1 MLNWLKDLFS
11 SRKRF
16 EASMEEELR
25 FHIAQQ
31 IAANL
36 HRGMSP
42 DDARRQAR
50 LQLGAAD
57 GLKES
62 CREERSGHWF
72 DSFVADVRYGLR
84 GLRQNPGFTAVAVFS
99 LALGIGANVA
109 IFTLAQQVLLEKLHV
124 SHPDDLRM
132 LQWTVGKGS
141 PVHSIWGDMDKT
153 ANGDSISS
161 SFAYPVYVELRKSN
175 TVLNDLFAFKDL
187 NRMTA
192 TVNGQPDIV
201 EGQLVSGNYYDQLGI
216 VPQLGRPIQP
226 ADDATIGA
234 GAVAVISDAYWA
246 RHFSR
251 SPDVIGK
258 TIALNGTPFTIVGVN
273 PRGFTGAKQPQQS
286 PEVFMPFAIQP
297 VVYPNQGTPILTE
310 SKEWWM
316 MVMGRV
322 KPGIS
327 DQEATAALTVAF
339 SQAVRDKMTLAKGEV
354 VPRLTLSPGNR
365 GLNFAGRQYS
375 QPVYVLMALAGFV
388 LLLACA
394 NLANLLLARSAARER
409 EMSVRLALGAGRWRI
424 ARQIM
429 TESLLVAGLGGLA
442 GLLVGYLGRNILPRL
457 LSTSWEPAPFVP
469 NFNWMLFLFCAGIAA
484 ASGILFGLAPMWRAV
499 RTDVNAGMKEGTRAT
514 ATHQR
519 GLAGKS
525 LVVVQVAI
533 SIVLV
538 VSAGLFVRTL
548 VNLASVNPGFDAKN
562 LLLID
567 IAPPESRY
575 PPPADIQ
582 VQHRIEQAIA
592 AVPGVESVTV
602 SGAPLVAGD
611 VEIVD
616 FAITGAPTKE
626 GEDVGSHFN
635 YVGKDFFSTLRIPIT
650 EGRGF
655 TETDT
660 ETAPRVAVVNKA
672 LVKKFFP
679 HENPIGKTFKL
690 REDNK
695 GPIEIVGICAD
706 TAYDSLRKAPP
717 ETFYVPYRQ
726 MDSVGAMT
734 YEIRTRA
741 NVAGVLAGVRDAI
754 GGIDKDLPLIDPRT
768 QEEQIRATLQAERIF
783 ATLTA
788 GFGVLALILAGVGIY
803 GLMSYNVARR
813 TNEIGVRMALGAQR
827 GMIGRM
833 VIRETLSLVFVGVI
847 IGVPAAWAL
856 ARLIASQL

>member
-1 MLNWLKDLFS
+1 
-11 SRKRF
+11 
-16 EASMEEELR
+16 
-25 FHIAQQ
+25 
-31 IAANL
+31 
-36 HRGMSP
+36 
-42 DDARRQAR
+42 
-50 LQLGAAD
+50 
-57 GLKES
+57 
-62 CREERSGHWF
+62 
-72 DSFVADVRYGLR
+72 
-84 GLRQNPGFTAVAVFS
+84 
-99 LALGIGANVA
+99 
-109 IFTLAQQVLLEKLHV
+109 
-124 SHPDDLRM
+124 
-132 LQWTVGKGS
+132 
-141 PVHSIWGDMDKT
+141 
-153 ANGDSISS
+153 
-161 SFAYPVYVELRKSN
+161 
-175 TVLNDLFAFKDL
+175 
-187 NRMTA
+187 
-192 TVNGQPDIV
+192 
-201 EGQLVSGNYYDQLGI
+201 
-216 VPQLGRPIQP
+216 
-226 ADDATIGA
+226 
-234 GAVAVISDAYWA
+234 
-246 RHFSR
+246 
-251 SPDVIGK
+251 
-258 TIALNGTPFTIVGVN
+258 
-273 PRGFTGAKQPQQS
+273 
-286 PEVFMPFAIQP
+286 
-297 VVYPNQGTPILTE
+297 
-310 SKEWWM
+310 
-316 MVMGRV
+316 
-322 KPGIS
+322 
-327 DQEATAALTVAF
+327 
-339 SQAVRDKMTLAKGEV
+339 
-354 VPRLTLSPGNR
+354 
-365 GLNFAGRQYS
+365 
-375 QPVYVLMALAGFV
+375 
-388 LLLACA
+388 
-394 NLANLLLARSAARER
+394 
-409 EMSVRLALGAGRWRI
+409 
-424 ARQIM
+424 
-429 TESLLVAGLGGLA
+429 
-442 GLLVGYLGRNILPRL
+442 
-457 LSTSWEPAPFVP
+457 
-469 NFNWMLFLFCAGIAA
+469 
-484 ASGILFGLAPMWRAV
+484 
-499 RTDVNAGMKEGTRAT
+499 MKEGTRAT

-525 LVVVQVAI
+525 LVVIQVAI

-592 AVPGVESVTV
+592 AVPGVEAVTV

-827 GMIGRM
+827 GMIGRI

-856 ARLIASQL
+856 ARLIASQLYGLSPHDPITLAGVTLLLFAAGALAAYIPSRRATRMDPTVALRHE